1 MAAAN
6 LSMYKKSALTLMHMA
21 RDLFLTDTGEK
32 IPTILEYTEMFG
44 VSRGIVQSALEVLTE
59 DGSITME
66 KRGVLGTFLVSK
78 DDEKLFDHTG
88 WGAITGGMPIPLTP
102 YFTSLATAVCE
113 VLSEAPVDFAFA
125 YMSGSVKRVEAL
137 RDGVYDFVTMARSAA
152 QVYLETYDDLE
163 LCTELTGSQYCQEYM
178 LYFMDPSKSAIEDGM
193 RVGVDPVCMDQK
205 VLTEKLCRGKAVE
218 IVEFPFIGF
227 EDIVRSGKIDCTIFR
242 DLGWNA
248 KAETLGI
255 RAVPLTG
262 IEGFGQE
269 DTNTP
274 VVLVR
279 KGNYGIDRLLKKY
292 LNIPEISRI
301 QQEVLDGRRSMKFY

>member
-88 WGAITGGMPIPLTP
+88 WGAITGSMPIPLTP

-113 VLSEAPVDFAFA
+113 VLSEAPVDFSFA

-152 QVYLETYDDLE
+152 QVYLEMYDDLE

-178 LYFMDPSKSAIEDGM
+178 LYFMDPSKPAIEDGM